1 MTRVLGVVSSE
12 AEAARAA
19 ERAVEFAREHGAEL
33 ELLAVADWRSWWPL
47 PRRVLERRERAAFTE
62 LGRAGA
68 HALAA
73 GVHVGA
79 AHLRRGRPLDEVTR
93 HAESS
98 GTHIVFV
105 TRVRPRWWARL
116 LGRPAVELHE
126 VTLSPRPTRNAHA
139 PAAEA
144 NSEAA
149 VARATRP
156 RAAASAG

>member
-1 MTRVLGVVSSE
+1 MTRVLGVVGSE
-12 AEAARAA
+12 AETARAA

-47 PRRVLERRERAAFTE
+47 PRRIRERRERAAFTE

-79 AHLRRGRPLDEVTR
+79 AHLRRGRLLDEVTR

-98 GTHIVFV
+98 GTHIVSV

-126 VTLSPRPTRNAHA
+126 VTLSPTRNAHA
-139 PAAEA
+139 PTAEA
-144 NSEAA
+144 SPEAA
-149 VARATRP
+149 LARETRP
-156 RAAASAG
+156 RAAASAR